1 MKEILL
7 DKYAVILPSLNP
19 TEKLNMVVD
28 NVIGVGFNNIILID
42 DGSDEAHKHPFEL
55 AAQKPQVTVLT
66 HEVNRGKGA
75 ALKTA
80 FSYLMKERTDIVGAV
95 TADGDGQH
103 LAKDILNCTKALGES
118 EKELVLGC
126 RDFDLPHVPPKSKKG
141 NKITSFVFRTGCG
154 IVLSD
159 TQTGLRAVSS
169 EYFPLLCGISGDRYE
184 YETNMLLEFH
194 RNGIK
199 FKEVVIET
207 VYEDNNSC
215 SHFRPLWDSLRIYK
229 LILKYILSS
238 GASALADLLAFWLLH
253 AILGGVLGDLAV
265 VVSTV
270 GARAISSFLNFNINK
285 RLVFGSKTCYS
296 KAIVRYYILCV
307 IQLCVSATLVWLL
320 GKLFATSAS
329 FLLTVLKAVVD
340 TLLFF
345 ISFKIQ
351 REWVFKDK

>member
-1 MKEILL
+1 LMNERSDIL
-7 DKYAVILPSLNP
+7 
-19 TEKLNMVVD
+19 
-28 NVIGVGFNNIILID
+28 GV
-42 DGSDEAHKHPFEL
+42 
-55 AAQKPQVTVLT
+55 
-66 HEVNRGKGA
+66 
-75 ALKTA
+75 
-80 FSYLMKERTDIVGAV
+80 V

-103 LAKDILNCTKALGES
+103 LAKDILNCANALAHS
-118 EKELVLGC
+118 SKKLVLGC
-126 RDFDLPHVPPKSKKG
+126 RDFDLPHVPPKSKNG

-159 TQTGLRAVSS
+159 TQTGLRAVAS
-169 EYFPLLCGISGDRYE
+169 EYFPLLCSISGDRYE

-194 RNGIK
+194 RNGIE
-199 FKEVVIET
+199 FEEVIIET

-253 AILGGVLGDLAV
+253 AILGGPLGDVAV
-265 VVSTV
+265 IASTV

-307 IQLCVSATLVWLL
+307 IQLCVSAALVWVL
-320 GKLFATSAS
+320 GKVFSTDAS
-329 FLLTVLKAVVD
+329 FLLTILKAAVD
-340 TLLFF
+340 TVLFF